1 MTVLELGILF
11 GAGLFGG
18 VLNAIAGGGSF
29 ITFPALMWVGVAP
42 ISANATNTLASCA
55 GYLSGAW
62 AFRRDLAN
70 SPGPLLQMLVLSLVG
85 GAIGAWLL
93 LAIPDATF
101 RQAIPWLLLLATL
114 LFVFARHLNSSLRKL
129 VSVHRHSPAAAAILL
144 ALVLL
149 AVGIYG
155 GFFNAGLG
163 IMLLS
168 LLALAGYSDI
178 NTMNGLKLL
187 LSSCISITAIAVF
200 IYQGAIAWQQ
210 GTAVLLGTLAGSY
223 LAARLSRR
231 LPEQWIR
238 GVVIVT
244 SCAVT
249 SYYFA
254 TS

>member
-1 MTVLELGILF
+1 MVADTAMLF
-11 GAGLFGG
+11 GAGLLGG

-29 ITFPALMWVGVAP
+29 ITFPALMGAGVAP

-70 SPGPLLQMLVLSLVG
+70 STGPLLQMLVLSLIG

-93 LAIPDATF
+93 LHIPEAAF
-101 RQAIPWLLLLATL
+101 RRAIPWLLLLATV
-114 LFVFARHLNSSLRKL
+114 LFVSGRHVNFSLRKL
-129 VSVHRHSPAAAAILL
+129 APVHRHTPVATAILL
-144 ALVLL
+144 ALTLL
-149 AVGIYG
+149 AVSIYG

-163 IMLLS
+163 IVILS
-168 LLALAGYSDI
+168 FLALAGHSDI

-187 LSSCISITAIAVF
+187 LSSCISITAIMIF
-200 IYQGAIAWQQ
+200 IHQGAIAWEE
-210 GTAVLLGTLAGSY
+210 GIAVLLGTLVGGY
-223 LAARLSRR
+223 LAARLSRQ
-231 LPEQWIR
+231 LPERWIR
-238 GVVIVT
+238 GVVTVIG
-244 SCAVT
+244 CAVT